1 MYTGPKGNTN
11 CKYLHRQNTLLRQK
25 QKMKKKKRKK
35 RPKSKLIKI
44 TGQCAE
50 QAPIHQKLTKRN
62 LLITLKEQ
70 LFNEAFKQTHQGQD
84 QTS

>member
-1 MYTGPKGNTN
+1 MQKKKGPK
-11 CKYLHRQNTLLRQK
+11 
-25 QKMKKKKRKK
+25 
-35 RPKSKLIKI
+35 PKLIQI

-50 QAPIHQKLTKRN
+50 KAPIHQKLTKKKN

-70 LFNEAFKQTHQGQD
+70 LFNAAFKQTHQGQD